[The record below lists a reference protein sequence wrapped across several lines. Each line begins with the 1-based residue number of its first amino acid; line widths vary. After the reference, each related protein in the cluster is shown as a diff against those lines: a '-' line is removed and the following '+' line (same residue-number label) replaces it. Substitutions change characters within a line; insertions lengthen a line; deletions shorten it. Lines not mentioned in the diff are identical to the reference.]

1 MKQLRIGQKLLLTM
15 LVVVVPSLLLLSL
28 LIISSTGDILKTN
41 VTKTV
46 KTLAAKSTQSLRV
59 LVQDSEVTLL
69 TVASSHVVLEFLAAY
84 EDRKSALPQT
94 LAAMELAF
102 LDFQTLD
109 KTIQAIRFIDPQGNV
124 LAKVREGVI
133 VPRQGQYLAGPGLQA
148 VSSKKSRDFFQEA
161 IVLNKGQVSIS
172 NMERGWMEGEEK
184 WCPAMVRFSTP
195 VFFIS
200 GELAGVVT
208 INVWG
213 ESAGATINRLISRE
227 EGTAF
232 LVERN
237 RGNQERNGIYIFH
250 QDSTCEFGNQT
261 GSKLTVF
268 NQYPPFMTSSWMTGD
283 EGVSINPESGDIVA
297 YQFYSPYQSP
307 DKGWVVVVE
316 AKREFFMAPLATIK
330 TRIFW
335 WSGLVLVFMVPAS
348 FFFSK
353 SISRPIREVI
363 DGTILIGRD
372 LRHRIPVHSQDEV
385 GTLAREINFMA
396 SSLQQHL
403 EEKKRIADRICQS
416 EKLASIGEMAA
427 GLAHELNTPLSNVR
441 AMSSMARKDLKN
453 GKSTPESLADDFDDI
468 LEQTAVCA
476 EIISGLLS
484 FARHQ
489 IQEKSYQDID
499 ALVEGSLSL
508 TRIQLAKK
516 DIKVVVEDTGELPLL
531 HIDPHQIQQV
541 FVNILLNARDA
552 LEPGGQLAIS
562 CKAADDSLSIVFKD
576 GGHGIPPED
585 LARIFDPFFT
595 TKEVGKGTGLG
606 LSVSY
611 GIIKSHGGD
620 IHVDS
625 TLGKGSTFTVF
636 LPVE

>member
-1 MKQLRIGQKLLLTM
+1 M
-15 LVVVVPSLLLLSL
+15 LAVVVPSLVLLSL

-46 KTLAAKSTQSLRV
+46 KKLAEKSTQSLRV
-59 LVQDSEVTLL
+59 LVKDSEKTLL
-69 TVASSHVVLEFLAAY
+69 TVASSHVVQDFLAAY
-84 EDRKSALPQT
+84 EGREAVLPQT
-94 LAAMELAF
+94 LSTMEQVF

-109 KTIQAIRFIDPQGNV
+109 KTIQAIRFIDSQGNV

-133 VPRQGQYLAGPGLQA
+133 IPRQGRYLAGLGLQV
-148 VSSKKSRDFFQEA
+148 VSSKRTRDFFQEA
-161 IVLNKGQVSIS
+161 IALDKGQISIS

-195 VFFIS
+195 VFFS
-200 GELAGVVT
+200 NGELAGIVT

-227 EGTAF
+227 EGTSF

-237 RGNQERNGIYIFH
+237 RGNPERNGIYIFH
-250 QDSTCEFGNQT
+250 RDSTCEFGNQT

-268 NQYPPFMTSSWMTGD
+268 NQYPPFMTSAWMTGD

-297 YQFYSPYQSP
+297 YQFYSPYQRP

-316 AKREFFMAPLATIK
+316 VKRKFFMAPLATIE

-335 WSGLVLVFMVPAS
+335 WSGLVLLFMVPAS

-372 LRHRIPVHSQDEV
+372 LRHRIPVHSKDEV
-385 GTLAREINFMA
+385 GTLAREINRMA

-403 EEKKRIADRICQS
+403 AEKKRIADRICQS

-441 AMSSMARKDLKN
+441 ALSSMARKDFKN
-453 GKSTPESLADDFDDI
+453 GISTPESLADDFDDI

-489 IQEKSYQDID
+489 SQEKSYQDIH
-499 ALVEGSLSL
+499 ALIEGSLSL
-508 TRIQLAKK
+508 ARIQLAKK
-516 DIKVVVEDTGELPLL
+516 DIQVVVEDTGELPLL
-531 HIDPHQIQQV
+531 HIDPHQVQQV

-552 LEPGGQLAIS
+552 LDPGGQLAIS
-562 CKAADDSLSIVFKD
+562 CKTAGDSLSIAFRD
-576 GGHGIPPED
+576 EGHGIHPED
-585 LARIFDPFFT
+585 LARIFDPFFS

-625 TLGKGSTFTVF
+625 TLGKGTTFTVL

>member
-1 MKQLRIGQKLLLTM
+1 
-15 LVVVVPSLLLLSL
+15 
-28 LIISSTGDILKTN
+28 
-41 VTKTV
+41 
-46 KTLAAKSTQSLRV
+46 
-59 LVQDSEVTLL
+59 
-69 TVASSHVVLEFLAAY
+69 
-84 EDRKSALPQT
+84 
-94 LAAMELAF
+94 
-102 LDFQTLD
+102 
-109 KTIQAIRFIDPQGNV
+109 
-124 LAKVREGVI
+124 
-133 VPRQGQYLAGPGLQA
+133 
-148 VSSKKSRDFFQEA
+148 
-161 IVLNKGQVSIS
+161 
-172 NMERGWMEGEEK
+172 MEGEEK

-195 VFFIS
+195 VFFSS
-200 GELAGVVT
+200 GKLAGVVT

-268 NQYPPFMTSSWMTGD
+268 NQYPPFMTSAWMTGD
-283 EGVSINPESGDIVA
+283 EGVRINPESGDIVA
-297 YQFYSPYQSP
+297 YQFYSPYQRP

-330 TRIFW
+330 TRILW

-372 LRHRIPVHSQDEV
+372 LRHRIPVHSKDEV
-385 GTLAREINFMA
+385 GTLAREINRMA

-403 EEKKRIADRICQS
+403 AEKKRIADRICQS

-441 AMSSMARKDLKN
+441 ALSSMARKDLKK

-489 IQEKSYQDID
+489 TQEKSYQDISE
-499 ALVEGSLSL
+499 LIENSLSL

-516 DIKVVVEDTGELPLL
+516 DIKVVVEENGELPMLK
-531 HIDPHQIQQV
+531 IDTHQIQQV
-541 FVNILLNARDA
+541 FVNILLNAADA
-552 LEPGGQLAIS
+552 FDDGGQLIIS
-562 CKAADDSLSIVFKD
+562 CKAAGGKLVIAFKD
-576 GGHGIPPED
+576 RGQGIHPKYLP
-585 LARIFDPFFT
+585 RIFDPFFT

-625 TLGKGSTFTVF
+625 ILGKGTTFTVL